1 MTSLIIQKLPD
12 KTSYTIGDTLELEG
26 LVLKAYYSNDTSE
39 EITDPTKYSV
49 SASMDSIGTQTVRV
63 TYKGQTAEFTVWV
76 GLF

>member
-1 MTSLIIQKLPD
+1 MRAF
-12 KTSYTIGDTLELEG
+12 
-26 LVLKAYYSNDTSE
+26 VLKAYYSNDTSE